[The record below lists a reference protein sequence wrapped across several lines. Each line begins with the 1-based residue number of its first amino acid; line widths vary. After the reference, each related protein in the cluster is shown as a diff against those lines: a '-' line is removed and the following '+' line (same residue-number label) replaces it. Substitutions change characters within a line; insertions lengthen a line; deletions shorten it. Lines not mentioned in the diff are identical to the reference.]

1 MKLISLVCIGWQDND
16 HILYLMGNHEDFIIL
31 YEMKRTP
38 ELTSSSSFFFF
49 FFFLIII
56 IIIYSYSIVLAGRM
70 KSTIQDYYA

>member
-38 ELTSSSSFFFF
+38 ELTSSSSSFFFF
-49 FFFLIII
+49 IFFFLLLLLLYIA
-56 IIIYSYSIVLAGRM
+56 LLLC
-70 KSTIQDYYA
+70 